1 MKQVH
6 LTVMP
11 VRWGDLNAFG
21 HVNNTPGAVCRRIVR
36 HVVLGPP
43 SNKARDAVET
53 GRLVKERNAVR
64 GRPKDNPEGAQP
76 LRHMAAL
83 DLLA

>member
-1 MKQVH
+1 MKLVN

-11 VRWGDLNAFG
+11 VRWGDLDAFG

-64 GRPKDNPEGAQP
+64 GRPVP
-76 LRHMAAL
+76 LPDAVRAL
-83 DLLA
+83 CDDPAVRA

>member
-6 LTVMP
+6 LSVMP
-11 VRWGDLNAFG
+11 VRWGDLDA
-21 HVNNTPGAVCRRIVR
+21 NNTPGAFCRRIVR
-36 HVVLGPP
+36 HVVLGPL

-64 GRPKDNPEGAQP
+64 GWPKGNPEGAQP